1 MKLVPLLNLSILVAT
16 VTMSVTF
23 AGCRTRSEGDLARV
37 KHIAGQLSRPNIIK
51 LTPKTCYYDKIGS
64 SKGRSDVR
72 QYLQKIFDKIA
83 AANSDVFTGDYAPE
97 NFCISNSP
105 DDYVN
110 AFASPHGRVMIT
122 DRLVLGAANDA
133 AVAFVMAH
141 EASHILM
148 QHGALKLAAGGAE
161 YVDHPWLAAN
171 TDWQSFSATHSDRNP
186 DAERQLVDARQKL
199 ASESQRRNDFL
210 SPLRKFLNPTT
221 RTLESRARSI
231 LDNLNKRAYSINTD
245 VEKITEQ
252 LNAFKKT
259 PEYERMDPDQK
270 IAIDEYYGARIKVV
284 LEASPVLIYAVA
296 AANKGLDGIDVTVD
310 QELSK
315 FLSSNLGGYLGSQ
328 WRKVNDEY
336 VLAKVDVA
344 KLEGARDF
352 NAKTLMDKA
361 SAMIGFNYNRYNWM
375 EAEADQV
382 GLELFLKAGFKPDGS
397 QELFKLLIQSVE
409 DSKSTNITATQD
421 DVTKCLQIL
430 SNLKAGSQVDFPERG
445 NLTHPNTCW
454 RLVNTGYTE
463 LQIHSSH
470 YAPYLSK
477 ALNEEVIPGA
487 LAAIKQS
494 SSRN

>member
-1 MKLVPLLNLSILVAT
+1 MKLVPLVNLSILMLM
-16 VTMSVTF
+16 VTLES
-23 AGCRTRSEGDLARV
+23 CRTRSEGDLARV
-37 KHIAGQLSRPNIIK
+37 KHIAGQLSRPNLIK

-72 QYLQKIFDKIA
+72 QYLQQIFDKIV
-83 AANSDVFTGDYAPE
+83 AANLDVFTGEYAPE

-110 AFASPHGRVMIT
+110 AFASPHGRVMFT

-133 AVAFVMAH
+133 AVAFVLAH

-148 QHGALKLAAGGAE
+148 QHGALKLSAGGTE

-171 TDWQSFSATHSDRNP
+171 ADWQSFSATHSDRNP
-186 DAERQLVDARQKL
+186 DTERQLVDARQKL
-199 ASESQRRNDFL
+199 ASVSQRRDDFL

-221 RTLESRARSI
+221 RTLESRARST

-259 PEYERMDPDQK
+259 PEYERMDADQK

-284 LEASPVLIYAVA
+284 LEASPVLIYAIA
-296 AANKGLDGIDVTVD
+296 AAHKGLDGIDISVD

-315 FLSSNLGGYLGSQ
+315 FLSSNLGGYLGAQ
-328 WRKVNDEY
+328 WRKVNEDY
-336 VLAKVDVA
+336 VLAKAEVA

-352 NAKTLMDKA
+352 NAKSLMDKA
-361 SAMIGFNYNRYNWM
+361 SSMIGFNYNRYNWM

-397 QELFKLLIQSVE
+397 QELFKLLMQSVE
-409 DSKSTNITATQD
+409 DSKGANLTATEE
-421 DVTKCLQIL
+421 DVTKCLQTL
-430 SNLKAGSQVDFPERG
+430 SNLKTGSQVDLPERG

-454 RLVNTGYTE
+454 RLINTGYTE

-470 YAPYLSK
+470 YAPYLPK
-477 ALNEEVIPGA
+477 ALNDEVIPGA

-494 SSRN
+494 SSRH